1 MPLDTA
7 INLDEAIEAAHLPS
21 LMTALVHL
29 TGNTH
34 HLKPEWRPAYQ
45 PMDRNDIGVP
55 DEEQAIMRAFAK
67 GVITDYLEGRREPIG
82 DLAIEALRPMMDF
95 ITGVDIPSDYLDFL
109 EDELDLMGANSK
121 RPQWETPKLKAAAA
135 KMKVLVIGAGMS
147 GILAAIKLD
156 EAGVGYTVVEKNAD
170 VGGTWLENTYPGCR
184 VDSSNHFYSYSF
196 EPNHLWPQHFSTQ
209 PVLLDYFQNVA
220 ARYDLKKRIR
230 FETEVVSLAFDEAR
244 GVWKA
249 TLKTAKGEE
258 TLEADAVITAVGQL
272 NRPRLP
278 DIEGRDS
285 FKGPAFHSARWDHG
299 VDLTDKRVA
308 VIGTGA
314 SAFQFVPEIV
324 GKVAHLEVFQRT
336 PPWCFPTPHYH
347 EDVAEGKKWVLEN
360 VPYYDRWYRFW
371 LLWMAT
377 DGLLP
382 AVRSDPDWKG
392 PDTAVSEA
400 NNAFREMVA
409 AMLRGQ
415 VEGRPDLAEKVV
427 PEYPLGGKR
436 ALLDNGVWLQALQQP
451 HVDLVTTPISKI
463 TEKGI
468 VTSDGA
474 LHEADVIIYGT
485 GFTASKFLSPMKIT
499 GKGGVDLHQ
508 QWGGDA
514 RAYLGMTAPN
524 FPNLFMIYGPN
535 TNIVV
540 NGSIIFFSE
549 CSVRYIL
556 GCLELLAETG
566 AKTLEVRKDVHDA
579 FNEKVDEGNK
589 LMAWGSPNV
598 TSWYKNEAGR
608 VTQNWPFALVDYW
621 RATLKPNPDD
631 FVLKEP
637 ATA

>member
-1 MPLDTA
+1 MPLDYAT
-7 INLDEAIEAAHLPS
+7 NLDEAIEAAHLPA

-45 PMDRNDIGVP
+45 PMDRNNIGVP

-67 GVITDYLEGRREPIG
+67 GVITDYLEGRRQPVG
-82 DLAIEALRPMMDF
+82 DLASEAIRPMMDYV
-95 ITGVDIPSDYLDFL
+95 TGVDIPSSYLAFL
-109 EDELDLMGANSK
+109 EDELDLVGESSK
-121 RPQWETPKLKAAAA
+121 HARWEAPKLKAAAA

-209 PVLLDYFQNVA
+209 PVLLKYFQDVA
-220 ARYDLKKRIR
+220 ARYDLKKHVR
-230 FETEVVSLAFDEAR
+230 FGTEVEALTFDEAR
-244 GVWKA
+244 GVWVA
-249 TLKTAKGEE
+249 TLRMPKGVE

-278 DIEGRDS
+278 AIDGRDS
-285 FKGPAFHSARWDHG
+285 FKGPAFHSARWDHD
-299 VDLTDKRVA
+299 VDLAGKRVA

-324 GKVAHLEVFQRT
+324 GKVGHLEVFQRT

-347 EDVAEGKKWVLEN
+347 EDVADGKKWVLEN
-360 VPYYDRWYRFW
+360 IPYYDRWYRFW

-382 AVRSDPDWKG
+382 AVRADPDWAG
-392 PDTAVSEA
+392 PATAVGEA
-400 NNAFREMVA
+400 NQAFREMIA
-409 AMLRGQ
+409 EMLRGQ
-415 VEGRPDLAEKVV
+415 VAGREDLIDKVV
-427 PEYPLGGKR
+427 PQYPLGGKR
-436 ALLDNGVWLQALQQP
+436 ALLDNGVWLAALQQP
-451 HVDLVTTPISKI
+451 HVDLVTTPITKI
-463 TEKGI
+463 VENGLVTE
-468 VTSDGA
+468 DGV

-499 GKGGVDLHQ
+499 GKGGADLHQ
-508 QWGGDA
+508 QWAGDP

-549 CSVRYIL
+549 CSVRYIV
-556 GCLELLAETG
+556 GALELLAETG
-566 AKTLEVRKDVHDA
+566 AKTLEVRQDVHDA
-579 FNEKVDEGNK
+579 FNAKVDEGNK

-608 VTQNWPFALVDYW
+608 VTQNWPFALLDYW
-621 RATLKPNPDD
+621 QATLKPNPED
-631 FVLKEP
+631 FVLRE
-637 ATA
+637 TASA